1 MRQEIGADTVRPVQA
16 PFRHSETLR
25 WNDADL
31 QGVVNNSIYL
41 TLFEQ
46 ARFSYF
52 RSLGILDSDHFP
64 FLLGSTSVRFERP
77 LRAGDSVQIETRTTR
92 LGGASFDMSYQ
103 ILRGEERVA
112 SGSATLV
119 WVDDDEKSVR
129 IPDPVRERL
138 RGFEGPNLED

>member
-1 MRQEIGADTVRPVQA
+1 MQA
-16 PFRHSETLR
+16 PFRHAETLR

-52 RSLGILDSDHFP
+52 RGIGVLESDHFP
-64 FLLGSTSVRFERP
+64 FLLGTTSIRFERP

-92 LGGASFDMSYQ
+92 LGGASFDMSYRV
-103 ILRGEERVA
+103 LRGEEQVA

-119 WVDDDEKSVR
+119 WVDDQEQSVR
-129 IPDPVRERL
+129 IPDSIRQRL
-138 RGFEGPNLED
+138 SDFEGSDLAG